1 MLRTEPQ
8 AKNNVFADIARVMTD
23 TMLSKNLIME
33 STRKFLEGKLKNSV
47 PMSKC
52 LTIKEKSLYIPFH

>member
-8 AKNNVFADIARVMTD
+8 AKNNAFADIARVMTD

-33 STRKFLEGKLKNSV
+33 STRKFLEGKLKKQCTDVKMFN
-47 PMSKC
+47 
-52 LTIKEKSLYIPFH
+52 Y